1 MQRQIS
7 TEIKKSP
14 KTSTNYPT
22 THGSSNFDA
31 ACVQPPCVPMV
42 HSRHPHHAWS
52 VIGARNTSSRAP
64 QDQMILWLKHFWAPW
79 LLHKAFPPISCS
91 AKTSFSD
98 RILEAEAKPQSINYK
113 AAVRHP
119 QELFSNLQD
128 GAVPAKVIGYVW
140 LQLCHL
146 SMGTGTGTIRSTT
159 SLVPAQYFSAKKA
172 ATPARIQTWSQA
184 RHGEAVLIQCGFLPD
199 LWTAYSCFFSH
210 VAAFLCRFVYLT
222 HVRSKF

>member
-1 MQRQIS
+1 MQRRIS

-98 RILEAEAKPQSINYK
+98 RILEAEAKPQSITKLRFDTRRNFFQICRMAQCPRKSLAMCDCSFVIYPWALALALSAQQPVWYPLSTSAPRRQQHQHGSK
-113 AAVRHP
+113 PGHRQDMVR
-119 QELFSNLQD
+119 QCLSNVAFYLIYELHIHVSSVML
-128 GAVPAKVIGYVW
+128 
-140 LQLCHL
+140 LL
-146 SMGTGTGTIRSTT
+146 
-159 SLVPAQYFSAKKA
+159 
-172 ATPARIQTWSQA
+172 
-184 RHGEAVLIQCGFLPD
+184 
-199 LWTAYSCFFSH
+199 FFAGS
-210 VAAFLCRFVYLT
+210 FI
-222 HVRSKF
+222 

>member
-64 QDQMILWLKHFWAPW
+64 QDQMIVWLKHFWAPW
-79 LLHKAFPPISCS
+79 LLHKAFPPKQASRTEFWRLKQSHSQLQSCGS
-91 AKTSFSD
+91 
-98 RILEAEAKPQSINYK
+98 
-113 AAVRHP
+113 
-119 QELFSNLQD
+119 
-128 GAVPAKVIGYVW
+128 
-140 LQLCHL
+140 
-146 SMGTGTGTIRSTT
+146 
-159 SLVPAQYFSAKKA
+159 
-172 ATPARIQTWSQA
+172 TPAGTFFKFAGWRSARESHWLCVTAALSSIHGHWHWHYPLNNQSGTRSVLQRQEGSNTSTDPNLVTGKTWWGSA
-184 RHGEAVLIQCGFLPD
+184 YPMWLSTCFMNCIFMFLQ
-199 LWTAYSCFFSH
+199 SCCCFSLQ
-210 VAAFLCRFVYLT
+210 VRLFNSRAF
-222 HVRSKF
+222 